1 VEQLGRTR
9 SRPRTWWPVVAS
21 TAGIAAIV
29 ALVNSVGAEAAGAA
43 LVGLHRPTLVG
54 AALLELVAVA
64 SLVQVYR
71 ATFRISGGRLRP
83 TEGAVVGLGAISLTQ
98 LLPGGGVAGGVF
110 AARRLVRAGADPVAA
125 AATVVLVGA
134 VTLGTLG
141 VMVAGAAT
149 VGALTAPG
157 YVTHAAVAAAVAGV
171 MIGAVAGLRSLLVR
185 AEARRRVTVWLRRR
199 RRGGTLAGSL
209 AEHLDTHRDL
219 LRRPLVLAPSA
230 GWAAVKWT
238 ADLAVLSLLVHTA
251 GGQVPL
257 LAIVLAYAVANLLNG
272 LPLTPG
278 GIGVVELGA
287 TGTLVAFGA
296 EPAAASV
303 AVLGYRALAVGLPL
317 LLALPVVGGDARRR
331 RRLALEAIA

>member
-1 VEQLGRTR
+1 MAGRGGLRTSWQLAATSLG
-9 SRPRTWWPVVAS
+9 V
-21 TAGIAAIV
+21 GAIV
-29 ALVNSVGAEAAGAA
+29 LLVRSAGLDEAGAA
-43 LVGLHRPTLVG
+43 LAALAPTTLAG

-71 ATFRISGGRLRP
+71 ATFAVSGGRLGR
-83 TEGAVVGLGAISLTQ
+83 TEGAVVGLGAVSLTQ

-141 VMVAGAAT
+141 VLVTAAT
-149 VGALTAPG
+149 AVGAVSAPG
-157 YVTHAAVAAAVAGV
+157 YAWYALAAAGVATV
-171 MIGAVAGLRSLLVR
+171 MLGAVALLRGLLGRD
-185 AEARRRVTVWLRRR
+185 EARRRVTAWLETR
-199 RRGGTLAGSL
+199 RRGARLARSL
-209 AEHLDTHRDL
+209 AADLDAHRDL
-219 LRRPLVLAPSA
+219 LRRPLVLAPPT
-230 GWAAVKWT
+230 GWAALKWA
-238 ADLAVLSLLVHTA
+238 ADLGVLATFVHAA
-251 GGQVPL
+251 GGRVPL

-296 EPAAASV
+296 EPAVASV
-303 AVLGYRALAVGLPL
+303 AVLGYRALAIGLPL
-317 LLALPVVGGDARRR
+317 LLAVPVVGGDVRRR
-331 RRLALEAIA
+331 RRHRVALEVTA